1 MTRPVAPDEMVCQGN
16 DRPRGKLV
24 TDQEIVALA
33 ELDAIMADL
42 QPEAAHRCIQW
53 LECRYGLAERFAIV
67 NQGVG

>member
-1 MTRPVAPDEMVCQGN
+1 MRENQDPLCQSGES
-16 DRPRGKLV
+16 RQRGKLV
-24 TDQEIVALA
+24 VDQEIVALA